1 MRPVV
6 VMDSHNSSSYNN
18 YTSERSDYDDYYPY
32 ENGNNDSNNAENII
46 QLLTTDVIGQKEKNN
61 NNNNKEKDKSSSNQ
75 ITSSSSILA
84 RILIVD
90 DEPDVNL
97 LLKMVLEGVN
107 GFKVD
112 SFIDPESALQY
123 FKSGL
128 YDLAILDIKMP
139 KIDGFELCR
148 KICKMDNNVRV
159 CFLSAGEMYHERFRS
174 KQLYTSDLDCFFFLQ
189 KPISNEVLR
198 KVVDKILS

>member
-1 MRPVV
+1 MKQVV
-6 VMDSHNSSSYNN
+6 IMDSHNSSSDNY
-18 YTSERSDYDDYYPY
+18 YTSERPDYDSS
-32 ENGNNDSNNAENII
+32 NAKNNTV
-46 QLLTTDVIGQKEKNN
+46 QLLTTDDYYSTEGKNN
-61 NNNNKEKDKSSSNQ
+61 NSNKKKNKNSSQ
-75 ITSSSSILA
+75 ITSSILS

-97 LLKMVLEGVN
+97 LLKMVLEKVN

-148 KICKMDNNVRV
+148 KIRKIDNNVRV
-159 CFLSAGEMYHERFRS
+159 CFLTAGEMYHERFRR
-174 KQLYTSDLDCFFFLQ
+174 KQLYTSDLDCFFLQ

-198 KVVDKILS
+198 KEVDKILS

>member
-1 MRPVV
+1 
-6 VMDSHNSSSYNN
+6 MDSHSNAKNS
-18 YTSERSDYDDYYPY
+18 
-32 ENGNNDSNNAENII
+32 I
-46 QLLTTDVIGQKEKNN
+46 QLLTTDDHYSTEGKNN
-61 NNNNKEKDKSSSNQ
+61 NNNNNKKYKSNSQ
-75 ITSSSSILA
+75 LTSSSILA

-97 LLKMVLEGVN
+97 LLKMVLERVN

-174 KQLYTSDLDCFFFLQ
+174 KQLYTSDLDCFFFL
-189 KPISNEVLR
+189 
-198 KVVDKILS
+198 

>member
-1 MRPVV
+1 
-6 VMDSHNSSSYNN
+6 MDNNN
-18 YTSERSDYDDYYPY
+18 YLV
-32 ENGNNDSNNAENII
+32 NNDVSGIDCNRTYDKDNDNANTV
-46 QLLTTDVIGQKEKNN
+46 QLFVDDSTVDEDKKEQN
-61 NNNNKEKDKSSSNQ
+61 D
-75 ITSSSSILA
+75 TSSILA
-84 RILIVD
+84 RILVVD

-97 LLKMVLEGVN
+97 QLKMVLERVD

-148 KICKMDNNVRV
+148 KIRKIDNNVRV
-159 CFLSAGEMYHERFRS
+159 CFLSASEMYHERFRR
-174 KQLYTSDLDCFFFLQ
+174 KQLYTSDLDCFFLQ

-198 KVVDKILS
+198 KEVDKILS

>member
-1 MRPVV
+1 
-6 VMDSHNSSSYNN
+6 MDSHNSSSDNY
-18 YTSERSDYDDYYPY
+18 YTSERSDYDDYYSY
-32 ENGNNDSNNAENII
+32 GNSNNDSNNAKNTA
-46 QLLTTDVIGQKEKNN
+46 QFLTTFGYYRTERKNN
-61 NNNNKEKDKSSSNQ
+61 NNNNKKNKSNSQ

-90 DEPDVNL
+90 DEPDVNFV
-97 LLKMVLEGVN
+97 LKIVLERVN

-139 KIDGFELCR
+139 KMDGFEL
-148 KICKMDNNVRV
+148 
-159 CFLSAGEMYHERFRS
+159 Y
-174 KQLYTSDLDCFFFLQ
+174 Q
-189 KPISNEVLR
+189 KR
-198 KVVDKILS
+198 YAR

>member
-1 MRPVV
+1 MRIAIMIVI
-6 VMDSHNSSSYNN
+6 MQK
-18 YTSERSDYDDYYPY
+18 TL
-32 ENGNNDSNNAENII
+32 
-46 QLLTTDVIGQKEKNN
+46 QLLTTDDHYRTEGKNN
-61 NNNNKEKDKSSSNQ
+61 NNNNKNKSNNH
-75 ITSSSSILA
+75 ITSSSILA

-90 DEPDVNL
+90 NEPDVNL

-148 KICKMDNNVRV
+148 KIRKIDNNVRV
-159 CFLSAGEMYHERFRS
+159 CFKRW
-174 KQLYTSDLDCFFFLQ
+174 
-189 KPISNEVLR
+189 
-198 KVVDKILS
+198 

>member
-1 MRPVV
+1 MIITPMRIAIMIVI
-6 VMDSHNSSSYNN
+6 MQK
-18 YTSERSDYDDYYPY
+18 TL
-32 ENGNNDSNNAENII
+32 
-46 QLLTTDVIGQKEKNN
+46 QLLTTDDHYRTEGKNN
-61 NNNNKEKDKSSSNQ
+61 NNNNKNKSNNH
-75 ITSSSSILA
+75 ITSSSILA

-90 DEPDVNL
+90 NEPDVNL

-148 KICKMDNNVRV
+148 KIRKIDNNVRV
-159 CFLSAGEMYHERFRS
+159 CFKRW
-174 KQLYTSDLDCFFFLQ
+174 
-189 KPISNEVLR
+189 
-198 KVVDKILS
+198 

>member
-6 VMDSHNSSSYNN
+6 VMDSHNSSSDNN
-18 YTSERSDYDDYYPY
+18 YYTSERPDYDYYYSY
-32 ENGNNDSNNAENII
+32 ENGNNDSNNAKNTV
-46 QLLTTDVIGQKEKNN
+46 QLLTTVGYYRTEGENK
-61 NNNNKEKDKSSSNQ
+61 NNNKEKNKSRNQ
-75 ITSSSSILA
+75 ITPSSILA

-97 LLKMVLEGVN
+97 LLKMVLERVD

-139 KIDGFELCR
+139 KIDGFELSR
-148 KICKMDNNVRV
+148 KIRKIDNNVRV
-159 CFLSAGEMYHERFRS
+159 CFLTAGEMYHERFRR

-198 KVVDKILS
+198 KEVDKILS